1 MLRQVRAATPRLMN
15 LALRSKQAA
24 VFVEAASTT
33 FQKKAHVI
41 ELDGVNNQLVTEAI
55 KLGSSVMNSLK
66 QNQSK
71 KELEDKEKRL
81 GAAALEK
88 TLEDKDKRLRDAAL
102 EKTNALSIPKA
113 LGIGASIAAVPA
125 LAANYTINKA
135 SDDLDTKMWAIPG
148 IAAAT
153 VGAILAARSGGSP
166 TAIPEEEAE
175 ELEKALHAKQVLDS
189 AVESTT
195 DGEISEELAKMSS
208 ISTDHI
214 ASLLVDLLT

>member
-71 KELEDKEKRL
+71 KELENQEKRL
-81 GAAALEK
+81 REAGLEK
-88 TLEDKDKRLRDAAL
+88 N
-102 EKTNALSIPKA
+102 NALSLPKA

-166 TAIPEEEAE
+166 TAIPEEEAG

-189 AVESTT
+189 AVESTA

>member
-71 KELEDKEKRL
+71 EELEDKE
-81 GAAALEK
+81 
-88 TLEDKDKRLRDAAL
+88 KRLRDAAL

-148 IAAAT
+148 LAAAT

-166 TAIPEEEAE
+166 TAIPEGEAE

-189 AVESTT
+189 AVESTA

>member
-71 KELEDKEKRL
+71 EELEDKKKRL
-81 GAAALEK
+81 GEAEREK
-88 TLEDKDKRLRDAAL
+88 N
-102 EKTNALSIPKA
+102 NALSIPKA

-125 LAANYTINKA
+125 LAANYTLNKA